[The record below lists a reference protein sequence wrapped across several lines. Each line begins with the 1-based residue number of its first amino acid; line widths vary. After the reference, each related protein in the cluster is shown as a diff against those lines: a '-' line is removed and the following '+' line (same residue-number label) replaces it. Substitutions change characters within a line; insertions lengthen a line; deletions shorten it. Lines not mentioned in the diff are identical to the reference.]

1 MIFYKALK
9 MHISFN
15 NSKFM
20 AFAHRGGTEFAPE
33 NTYEAFSAAVETG
46 YKYLETDVHPNADE
60 KLMAFHD
67 PTLDRVTNYK
77 GKIRDF
83 TSQELKKIRVNDKFQ
98 IPFLEDLL
106 DSFSQNYFS
115 IDMKSDESVIP
126 LIKLVRK
133 MNAIDRVCF
142 ASFNQQRLD
151 YVREEFSNKC
161 ISSMG
166 PKEIVKTKL
175 CSIFNIKHNVLPL
188 ISSLPIKRY
197 KIELLNK
204 KHVDFLKSLNIK
216 VIAWTIND
224 ANEITRL
231 IDLGID
237 GIMTDKISALK
248 EILIKKNLWQH

>member
-1 MIFYKALK
+1 

-151 YVREEFSNKC
+151 YVLS
-161 ISSMG
+161 
-166 PKEIVKTKL
+166 
-175 CSIFNIKHNVLPL
+175 L
-188 ISSLPIKRY
+188 IHI
-197 KIELLNK
+197 
-204 KHVDFLKSLNIK
+204 
-216 VIAWTIND
+216 
-224 ANEITRL
+224 
-231 IDLGID
+231 
-237 GIMTDKISALK
+237 
-248 EILIKKNLWQH
+248 

>member
-1 MIFYKALK
+1 
-9 MHISFN
+9 MHLSFKK
-15 NSKFM
+15 SQFM

-67 PTLDRVTNYK
+67 PTLDRVTNYR

-175 CSIFNIKHNVLPL
+175 SSIFNIKHDVLPF

-204 KHVDFLKSLNIK
+204 RHIDFLKSLNIK

-224 ANEITRL
+224 ANEINRL
-231 IDLGID
+231 ISLGVD
-237 GIMTDKISALK
+237 GIMTDNISVLK
-248 EILIKKNLWQH
+248 EILVKKNLWQQ